1 MADETNKTYL
11 VRTLYLANFADAV
24 IQVTEQRRNP
34 SDVDG
39 LRNALKKLDMADKTL
54 ENELNAYA
62 SQDCELVGI
71 IRHTVDEHPRDLLV
85 TAIFVSNKPQSES
98 G

>member
-1 MADETNKTYL
+1 MSDEPNGKYL

-24 IQVTEQRRNP
+24 IQVAEQRRNP
-34 SDVDG
+34 SDVNG

-62 SQDCELVGI
+62 SHDLELAGI
-71 IRHTVDEHPRDLLV
+71 IRHEVDEHPRDLLV
-85 TAIFVSNKPQSES
+85 TAIFMASKSQPE
-98 G
+98 

>member
-1 MADETNKTYL
+1 MSDETNRRYL

-39 LRNALKKLDMADKTL
+39 LRNALKKLDMADKTF

-62 SQDCELVGI
+62 SQHCELVGI
-71 IRHTVDEHPRDLLV
+71 IRHQVDAHPRDLLV
-85 TAIFVSNKPQSES
+85 TAIFVSDKPQSE
-98 G
+98 